1 MKTQSSFD
9 DGVMPIHI
17 GALLFCIVFIAVG
30 YVLGYAPLMSQ
41 TQQETSLIEQAE
53 EAELQAKQIKQ
64 ELDRIAD
71 ELSDVKAALDE
82 QPVNLKPASQ
92 INPLLAQLADWSE
105 LHNLSIT
112 RTNAGRPEAL
122 AYYDY
127 VPVQISGEGSFGA
140 LLAFFD
146 RLNSDRGD
154 LGLVSFKVNRMAAG
168 SGVSFD
174 LELAWYVLS
183 DDVQE
188 QASPQPTALVPT
200 P

>member
-1 MKTQSSFD
+1 MNKPLVPD
-9 DGVMPIHI
+9 LG
-17 GALLFCIVFIAVG
+17 GLLAD
-30 YVLGYAPLMSQ
+30 LQPLPAGRGTPPVQ
-41 TQQETSLIEQAE
+41 ASLPDLA
-53 EAELQAKQIKQ
+53 
-64 ELDRIAD
+64 
-71 ELSDVKAALDE
+71 
-82 QPVNLKPASQ
+82 Q